1 MNRRNGLRSAHPRR
15 ARGPLAGTVAALA
28 AGSVAP
34 ILAAPAAPGAAEDT
48 RMPHVGADFADRLER
63 EGLGEAIAL
72 REMLPMVYADLKRIA
87 HRQLLRRAG
96 GATLSTTVLV
106 HETYARV
113 AASSSPPPGGREH
126 FVALCARVMRQVIVD
141 HARTRAAEKRGGGLE
156 HAELSEHLGGD
167 DPHGVPLLSL
177 AEALEDLAVA
187 DARLLRLVEQHWFL
201 GLDSDELAVLHGLSL
216 RSVQRELKRARAWLA
231 GLLAQ

>member
-1 MNRRNGLRSAHPRR
+1 MKRRHGVRGILPRR
-15 ARGPLAGTVAALA
+15 VPGSVAGPATALA
-28 AGSVAP
+28 VAGGAP
-34 ILAAPAAPGAAEDT
+34 ILATPAAPGVAEDT
-48 RMPHVGADFADRLER
+48 RMPHGGEDFADRLAR

-96 GATLSTTVLV
+96 SATLSTTVLV

-141 HARTRAAEKRGGGLE
+141 HARTRSAEKRGGGLD
-156 HAELSEHLGGD
+156 HAELPEHLGGD

-201 GLDSDELAVLHGLSL
+201 GLDPDELAVLHGLSL

-231 GLLAQ
+231 GLLER

>member
-1 MNRRNGLRSAHPRR
+1 MNRRHGVRGVSPRCPDR
-15 ARGPLAGTVAALA
+15 AFTGPAKALA
-28 AGSVAP
+28 DTGAAP
-34 ILAAPAAPGAAEDT
+34 ILATPAAPRAAEDM
-48 RMPHVGADFADRLER
+48 RMPPAGEDFADRLER

-106 HETYARV
+106 HETYTRV

-141 HARTRAAEKRGGGLE
+141 HARTRAADKRGGGLE
-156 HAELSEHLGGD
+156 HAEWSEQVGAD

-201 GLDSDELAVLHGLSL
+201 GLDPDELAVLHGLSL

-231 GLLAQ
+231 GLLER